1 MRVQNRHWNIISGFV
16 IVAALVSACAP
27 SAALTPSGNA
37 GNPTASARSASAPTS
52 ALAGTPASQAPT
64 NSNPGGSTANGAG
77 RDPCSLL
84 TNAEASQV
92 LAQPVTNVTTEFGTC
107 FYKSANQ
114 LQVGVSV
121 FWSGGTAFV
130 KGDRELFPTAPQVPG
145 LGDEAIY
152 TTDGRLLVRKGDAA
166 FAIASTIPVTPDK
179 LDKLKS
185 AATKMVSRLP

>member
-1 MRVQNRHWNIISGFV
+1 MRLQNRLWIISAFLV
-16 IVAALVSACAP
+16 VAALVSACSP
-27 SAALTPSGNA
+27 SAAPKASGNTDK
-37 GNPTASARSASAPTS
+37 PTISARSASAPTS

-64 NSNPGGSTANGAG
+64 NSNPSSSTVNGAG

-84 TNAEASQV
+84 TNDEASQV

-107 FYKSANQ
+107 FYRAANQ

-121 FWSGGTAFV
+121 FWSGGVAFL
-130 KGDRELFPTAPQVPG
+130 KSDRALFPTAPQVPG
-145 LGDEAIY
+145 LGDEALF

-166 FAIASTIPVTPDK
+166 FAIASTIPVTTDK
-179 LDKLKS
+179 LDKLKA